1 MIDAVPAKVF
11 GTKNKREIKA
21 IQPLIAA
28 INDLEPAIQQLSD
41 IDLAAKTIE
50 FKEKLGQGAPLDDLL
65 IEAFAVVREAG
76 RRFLG
81 MRHFDVQ
88 LIGGIVCTAAR
99 SLKCAPVKEK
109 RWSPPCPLTSTR
121 SKAKASTSSP
131 STTTWPTA
139 TPTGWQDPPR
149 PGPHR
154 APARQ
159 HEVVTV
165 SSISVAN
172 GPARHDPSGLRR

>member
-1 MIDAVPAKVF
+1 MIDAILAKVF

-50 FKEKLGQGAPLDDLL
+50 FKEKLAQGAPLDDLL

-109 RWSPPCPLTSTR
+109 RWSPRCPLT
-121 SKAKASTSSP
+121 
-131 STTTWPTA
+131 
-139 TPTGWQDPPR
+139 
-149 PGPHR
+149 
-154 APARQ
+154 
-159 HEVVTV
+159 
-165 SSISVAN
+165 
-172 GPARHDPSGLRR
+172 